1 MDKTV
6 FFVSDLH
13 LGLESG
19 EKEKIKENKFV
30 EFLNFAKSECDEL
43 FIVGDLFDYWFE
55 YRRVIQKGYHRT
67 FSALESLTD
76 NGIPVHYI
84 IGNHDFM
91 HRDFFESE
99 LGVKVYGSTIKT
111 QINGKRFFID
121 HGDDFV
127 ANDFGYKVLKKVLR
141 NKLAQGL
148 YSLIHPDLG
157 IWLAGLTSK
166 TSREHTGTKDY
177 GEEDSLFA
185 AAKKIIDDGYDYVV
199 FGHTH
204 RIKYIAYKNAFYVNL
219 GAWLFEPVYGKFSGE
234 VFEIIKWK

>member
-13 LGLESG
+13 LGLESK
-19 EKEKIKENKFV
+19 EKEKAKEDKFV
-30 EFLNFAKSECDEL
+30 EFLKFAASNCNEL
-43 FIVGDLFDYWFE
+43 YIVGDLFDYWFE
-55 YRRVIQKGYHRT
+55 YRKVIQKGYHRT
-67 FSALESLTD
+67 FSALQSLTD
-76 NGIPVHYI
+76 KNIPVHYI

-99 LGVKVYGSTIKT
+99 LGVKVYDSTIKT
-111 QINGKRFFID
+111 EINGKKFFID

-127 ANDFGYKVLKKVLR
+127 ANDLGYKILKKVLR
-141 NKLAQGL
+141 NKLAQSL

-157 IWLAGLTSK
+157 IWLASLTSK
-166 TSREHTGTKDY
+166 SSREHTGAKDY
-177 GEEDSLFA
+177 GEEDGLFA
-185 AAKKIIDDGYDYVV
+185 SAKKIIDGGYDYVV

-219 GAWLFEPVYGKFSGE
+219 GTWLSEPVYGKFSGQ